1 MHRRDQIIANLASVR
16 RRIEQAGGNPDA
28 VAIVGV
34 TKGQPAE
41 VCRAAVSLGL
51 AVLGEN
57 RVQEALGKMDEVPGA
72 VWHLVGHLQ
81 TNKVRHAHRFA
92 LIQSLDSVRLATALA
107 ERGGAEVL
115 LEVNVAREA
124 QKHGVPPEE
133 AVTTAARVAAL
144 LKLRGFMAMGPAR
157 RDPRP
162 AFVELRRLRD
172 EAELRLGSALPILS
186 MGMSED
192 LESAVAEGSTMLR
205 IGRAL
210 FGERAMDS
218 MAGER

>member
-1 MHRRDQIIANLASVR
+1 MHSRDQIAANLASIH
-16 RRIEQAGGNPDA
+16 RRIERAGGHP
-28 VAIVGV
+28 VAITIVGV

-41 VCRAAVSLGL
+41 ICRTAVSLGL

-57 RVQEALGKMDEVPGA
+57 RVQEALGKMAEVPGA

-81 TNKVRHAHRFA
+81 TNKARHAHRFA

-124 QKHGVPPEE
+124 QKHGVPPED
-133 AVTTAARVAAL
+133 AVATAARVASL
-144 LKLRGFMAMGPAR
+144 LDLRGFMAMGPTR
-157 RDPRP
+157 RDPRR
-162 AFVELRRLRD
+162 AFAELRRLRD
-172 EAELRLGSALPILS
+172 EAEQRLGGALPILS

-210 FGERAMDS
+210 FGERAMDP

>member
-1 MHRRDQIIANLASVR
+1 MHRRDQIAANLTSIR
-16 RRIEQAGGNPDA
+16 RRVELAGGDPDA
-28 VAIVGV
+28 VTIVGV
-34 TKGQPAE
+34 TKGQPVE
-41 VCRAAVSLGL
+41 VCQAAVSLGL

-81 TNKVRHAHRFA
+81 TNKVRHTHRFA
-92 LIQSLDSVRLATALA
+92 LIQSLDSVRLAGALA

-133 AVTTAARVAAL
+133 AVTTAARVAEL
-144 LKLRGFMAMGPAR
+144 LVMRGFMAMGPTL

-162 AFVELRRLRD
+162 AFAELRRLRD
-172 EAELRLGSALPILS
+172 EAQQHLGIALPILS
-186 MGMSED
+186 MGMSDD
-192 LESAVAEGSTMLR
+192 LESAVAEGTTMLR

-210 FGERAMDS
+210 FGER
-218 MAGER
+218 R